1 MTTAKTQSISRRL
14 TLGFGG
20 ILVLLIAVAAVGQI
34 SAKAVQK
41 RMQEITGVNATKTK
55 LANAMLASVNALG
68 IQSRSVVMLDAVD
81 ATRSKEQSQRFDET
95 LKRYL
100 TQEKELS
107 TLVQAGDVNPDE
119 QKLLQEIVE
128 ISRKTGPELQQAVG
142 QSMDGDAVAAN
153 MTLMVRANPGELA
166 WNQKLAGMVDLQNAR
181 SQDATQLAEQTQSQA
196 LFTGSALVAVALALG
211 AFIAWR
217 ITLSITQPIGRAVVV
232 AERIAAGDLTSVVEV
247 RINDETGRLLEA
259 IATMQE
265 KLRELVGNISTT
277 ANNIESSS
285 AEVASATLDLSQR
298 TEVASHNLQSAA
310 TNLGNLNGTVEH
322 SAESAR
328 NANRLAAAASETAS
342 RSGEVVSKV
351 VQRMDDIS
359 ASSRKIADIISVI
372 DGIAFQTNILALNA
386 AVEAARAG
394 EQGRGFAV
402 VASEVRNLAGRAAA
416 SAKEIK
422 TLIGNS
428 SEQVEAGSALV
439 AQAGHIIQ
447 DMVQSVKDV
456 STIVGEIAVATGEQ
470 SGRIGSIS
478 HAVTQLDDTLQ
489 QNAAM
494 VEESAAAS
502 ENLKEQARN
511 LTHIV
516 STFRLS
522 RSEPVR
528 PSPME
533 AESARTPVGKP
544 IAASQRLFL
553 NRSA

>member
-1 MTTAKTQSISRRL
+1 MPSATHRSISTRL
-14 TLGFGG
+14 TFGFGG
-20 ILVLLIAVAAVGQI
+20 ILILLIAVAAVGQI

-41 RMQEITGVNATKTK
+41 RMQEITGVNASKTK
-55 LANAMLASVNALG
+55 LANAMLATVNALG

-81 ATRSKEQSQRFDET
+81 AARSKDQSRQLNES
-95 LKRYL
+95 LKRYAV
-100 TQEKELS
+100 QEKELS
-107 TLVQAGDVNPDE
+107 ALVQTGDTNPAE
-119 QKLLQEIVE
+119 QALMQEIE
-128 ISRKTGPELQQAVG
+128 TIAKKTGPELQQAAT
-142 QSMDGDAVAAN
+142 QALDGDAVAAN
-153 MTLMVRANPGELA
+153 MTVMVRANPGELA
-166 WNQKLAGMVDLQNAR
+166 WNKKLAGMVELQYTR
-181 SQDATQLAEQTQSQA
+181 SQEATQLAEQTQSQA
-196 LFTGSALVAVALALG
+196 LVTGSVLVAAALALG

-232 AERIAAGDLTSVVEV
+232 AERIAGGDLTSVVEV

-259 IATMQE
+259 IATMQD
-265 KLRELVGNISTT
+265 KLRQLVSNISVT

-285 AEVASATLDLSQR
+285 AEVAGATLDLSQR

-310 TNLGNLNGTVEH
+310 SNLENLNSTVEQ

-328 NANRLAAAASETAS
+328 NANRLAAAASDTAT
-342 RSGEVVSKV
+342 RSGEVVHKV

-428 SEQVEAGSALV
+428 TEQVEAGTALV

-456 STIVGEIAVATGEQ
+456 SAIVGEIAVATGEQ

-494 VEESAAAS
+494 VEQSAAAS

-516 STFRLS
+516 HAFRLS
-522 RSEPVR
+522 RDAPGGTSQ
-528 PSPME
+528 PS
-533 AESARTPVGKP
+533 ADNTAT
-544 IAASQRLFL
+544 QHLLL
-553 NRSA
+553 NRSS